1 MSDDLATLETQRSKL
16 LEEFLG
22 LGDLRPGSVTA
33 VTRRCGKSSCH
44 CAKHNDPGHDPQFRL
59 TRRIAGKTVT
69 ESFPNPIALRKA
81 QQEVAEFHRFQQL
94 SQNLVALN
102 EQICRLRPVA
112 RERGGWTEQEKKTA
126 AAIHQEV
133 AREVNQVLGRVFA
146 QRRKDGRTDLEAVES
161 ALRAALH
168 QAGAA
173 ALSQVLQFAAPAA
186 DERQLPCPCG
196 HHARYQEIR
205 SKPLLTIVGPVLL
218 SRPYYLCS
226 QCHVG
231 QFPVDVELDI
241 ENTEFSPGVRRMHA
255 LVGQQ
260 APFDHGRE
268 QMQVLAGLTVTTKS
282 VERIAEAMGS
292 DIAWREQAEI
302 DQALQL
308 DLPVLT
314 GAPIPVVYVQMDGT
328 GIPVVKKETV
338 GRPGK
343 RDGQPAHTREVKL
356 GCVFTQTRWDEKGFA
371 LRDPDSTTYTG
382 AIETAEEF
390 GKRIYREALQRGWS
404 RARKKVVIGDGAE
417 WIWNLVAEHF
427 PGAREIVDLYHARQH
442 LWTVARQLYP
452 QEEVQQKAWR
462 KVHQKRLLDKGKI
475 EKLVSELHSIAT
487 TNPQLAEKIRTEA
500 VYFERNAERMRY
512 PRFRRQHLFVGS
524 GVIEA
529 GCKTVVGSRL
539 KQSGMF
545 WTVRGANAILALRCS
560 HLNGRFEDYWEQR
573 QEARAA

>member
-1 MSDDLATLETQRSKL
+1 M
-16 LEEFLG
+16 
-22 LGDLRPGSVTA
+22 
-33 VTRRCGKSSCH
+33 
-44 CAKHNDPGHDPQFRL
+44 
-59 TRRIAGKTVT
+59 
-69 ESFPNPIALRKA
+69 
-81 QQEVAEFHRFQQL
+81 
-94 SQNLVALN
+94 
-102 EQICRLRPVA
+102 
-112 RERGGWTEQEKKTA
+112 
-126 AAIHQEV
+126 
-133 AREVNQVLGRVFA
+133 LGRVFA

-328 GIPVVKKETV
+328 GIPVGKKETV

-452 QEEVQQKAWR
+452 QEEVQQKAWM